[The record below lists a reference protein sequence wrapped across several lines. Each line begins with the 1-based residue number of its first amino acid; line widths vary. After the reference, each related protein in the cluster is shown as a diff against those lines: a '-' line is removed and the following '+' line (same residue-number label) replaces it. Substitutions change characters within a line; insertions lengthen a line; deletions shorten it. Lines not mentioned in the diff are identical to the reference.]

1 MIDDMVDYLRF
12 TPELCYDWK
21 QAVVDVER
29 YYPHQMKRTLDASI
43 PSQLESKL
51 WVVDE
56 LKKIED
62 RFDLQP
68 NIALIGGWFANYL
81 TPLLIDNLNAS
92 KVINHEIDNDAKDI
106 SYKYNKRYKDTGQYQ
121 CLIKDAMMKE
131 LDEIF
136 DIVINTSCEHMF
148 PMKRFVEMNKQT
160 LPFNGEQNNP
170 LYVLQ
175 STNDDQYDDHINC
188 VSSPEE
194 LAEQAGIVPEY
205 MGSLTLSS
213 GMERFMVIGQ

>member
-1 MIDDMVDYLRF
+1 MVDYLRF

-81 TPLLIDNLNAS
+81 TPLLIDNLNAC
-92 KVINHEIDNDAKDI
+92 KVVNHEIDNDAKDI

-148 PMKRFVEMNKQT
+148 PMKRFVKMNKQT
-160 LPFNGEQNNP
+160 LPFNGEQNSP

-175 STNDDQYDDHINC
+175 STNNDQYDDHINC

-213 GMERFMVIGQ
+213 GMKRFMVIGR

>member
-68 NIALIGGWFANYL
+68 TIALIGGWFANYL

-160 LPFNGEQNNP
+160 LPFNGEQNSP

-213 GMERFMVIGQ
+213 GMERFMVIGR

>member
-1 MIDDMVDYLRF
+1 MVDYLRF

-51 WVVDE
+51 WIVDE

-62 RFDLQP
+62 CFDFQP

-81 TPLLIDNLNAS
+81 TPLLIDNLNAC
-92 KVINHEIDNDAKDI
+92 KVVNHEIDNDAKDI
-106 SYKYNKRYKDTGQYQ
+106 SYKYNKRYKETGQYQ

-213 GMERFMVIGQ
+213 GMERFMVIGR

>member
-1 MIDDMVDYLRF
+1 MVDYLRF

-29 YYPHQMKRTLDASI
+29 YYPHQIKRTLDASI

-56 LKKIED
+56 LKKIEYC
-62 RFDLQP
+62 FDLQP

-92 KVINHEIDNDAKDI
+92 KVVNHEIDNDAKDI
-106 SYKYNKRYKDTGQYQ
+106 SYKYNKRYKETGHYQ

-148 PMKRFVEMNKQT
+148 PMKRFVKMNKQT
-160 LPFNGEQNNP
+160 LPFNGEQNSP

-175 STNDDQYDDHINC
+175 STNNDQYDDHINC

-213 GMERFMVIGQ
+213 GMERFMVIGR

>member
-1 MIDDMVDYLRF
+1 MVDYLRF

-81 TPLLIDNLNAS
+81 TPLLIDNLNAC
-92 KVINHEIDNDAKDI
+92 KVVNHEIDNDAKDI
-106 SYKYNKRYKDTGQYQ
+106 SYKYNKRYKDTGQDQ

-160 LPFNGEQNNP
+160 LPFDGEQNSP

-175 STNDDQYDDHINC
+175 STNDDQYDDHVNC

-194 LAEQAGIVPEY
+194 LAEQADIVPEY

>member
-68 NIALIGGWFANYL
+68 TIALIGGWFANYL

-160 LPFNGEQNNP
+160 LPFNGEQNSP

-194 LAEQAGIVPEY
+194 LAEQSGIVPEY

>member
-62 RFDLQP
+62 CFDLKP

-160 LPFNGEQNNP
+160 LPFNGEQNSP

>member
-1 MIDDMVDYLRF
+1 MIDGMVDYLRF

-68 NIALIGGWFANYL
+68 TIALIGGWFANYL

-194 LAEQAGIVPEY
+194 LAEQASIVPEY

-213 GMERFMVIGQ
+213 GMERFMVIGR

>member
-213 GMERFMVIGQ
+213 GMERFMVIGR

>member
-1 MIDDMVDYLRF
+1 MVDNLRF

-160 LPFNGEQNNP
+160 LPFNGEQNSP

>member
-1 MIDDMVDYLRF
+1 MVDYLRF

-21 QAVVDVER
+21 QAGVDVER

-51 WVVDE
+51 WIVDE

-62 RFDLQP
+62 CFDFQP

-92 KVINHEIDNDAKDI
+92 KVVNHEIDNDAKDI
-106 SYKYNKRYKDTGQYQ
+106 SYKYNKRYKETGQYQ

-213 GMERFMVIGQ
+213 GMERFMVIGR

>member
-1 MIDDMVDYLRF
+1 MVDYLRF

-21 QAVVDVER
+21 QSVVDVER

-51 WVVDE
+51 WIVDE

-62 RFDLQP
+62 CFDFQP

-81 TPLLIDNLNAS
+81 TPLLIDNLNAC
-92 KVINHEIDNDAKDI
+92 KVVNHEIDNDAKDI
-106 SYKYNKRYKDTGQYQ
+106 SYKYNKRYKETGQYQ

-213 GMERFMVIGQ
+213 GMERFMVIGR

>member
-1 MIDDMVDYLRF
+1 MVDYLRF

-160 LPFNGEQNNP
+160 LPFNGEQNSP

>member
-1 MIDDMVDYLRF
+1 MIDDMIDYLRF

>member
-1 MIDDMVDYLRF
+1 MVDYLRF

-194 LAEQAGIVPEY
+194 LAEQSGIVPEY

>member
-1 MIDDMVDYLRF
+1 MVDYLRF

>member
-1 MIDDMVDYLRF
+1 MINDMVDYLRF

-160 LPFNGEQNNP
+160 LPFNGEQNSP